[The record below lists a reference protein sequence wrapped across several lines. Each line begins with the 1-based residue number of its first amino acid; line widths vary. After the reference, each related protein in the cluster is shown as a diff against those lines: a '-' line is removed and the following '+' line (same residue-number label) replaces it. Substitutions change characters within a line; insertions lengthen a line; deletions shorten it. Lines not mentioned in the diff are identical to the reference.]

1 MMFLAM
7 TLKFSAC
14 LIAVTG
20 LLQAGP
26 VRFALPVAT
35 VSATS
40 PAIVIGF
47 VGGFIRH
54 DNIVHSEVQLA
65 ARLRKEYASS
75 TVVDTFENRNGD
87 KAYREI
93 ISLLDANHDGTLS
106 SEEKRSARI
115 IIYGHSW
122 GASEGVTLARRLE
135 KDGIPVLL
143 TVQVDS
149 VAKIGETDGFIPANV
164 TQAANFYQLDGLL
177 HGAPQIR
184 AADATRTQILGNFRF
199 SYQTIPYS
207 CTGYPWYNRIFMKA
221 HVQIECDP
229 EVWNQVESLIR
240 SQLSPTA
247 ESGSLQ

>member
-1 MMFLAM
+1 MRSPTAM

-14 LIAVTG
+14 LLAVTG

-35 VSATS
+35 ASATS

-75 TVVDTFENRNGD
+75 AVVDTFENRNGE

-93 ISLLDANHDGTLS
+93 LALLDTNHDGTLS
-106 SEEKRSARI
+106 NEEKRSARI

-149 VAKIGETDGFIPANV
+149 VAKIGETDVFIPANV
-164 TQAANFYQLDGLL
+164 AEAANFYQLDGFL
-177 HGAPQIR
+177 HGESVIR
-184 AADATRTQILGNFRF
+184 AADATHTQILGNFRF
-199 SYQTIPYS
+199 SYQTTPYS

-221 HVQIECDP
+221 HIQIECDP
-229 EVWNQVESLIR
+229 KVWNQVESLIR
-240 SQLSPTA
+240 SQLPPEA
-247 ESGSLQ
+247 KIGE